1 MTVFEA
7 FLLGGVQGITEFLPI
22 SSSGH
27 LVLVQHLLHIKEPM
41 MAFDIA
47 VHIGTLVAVAVY
59 FFKDIMLT
67 FYHGLMFALKFPVTK
82 NADKLVEEYPYA
94 LTAGY
99 VFLSML
105 ATMIMGLLFYQ
116 LFEFFF
122 RSVFSV
128 GIAWVAMAAFFFISR
143 RFDGEDRSLDLMN
156 HKDAFLI
163 GLAQGIALIPGISR
177 SGATILMALYCG
189 LSKKDSARYSFL
201 LAFPTILGVAVFE
214 FHQVFV
220 FWHDN
225 SAVLLTGL
233 ISSAVIG
240 YLALFLLV
248 WLIRRGKFFYFGFY
262 CLAIGIFA
270 IASSLFS
277 L

>member
-27 LVLVQHLLHIKEPM
+27 LVLVQYLLHIKEPM
-41 MAFDIA
+41 IAFDIA
-47 VHIGTLVAVAVY
+47 VHIGTLVAVGVY
-59 FFKDIMLT
+59 FWKDIIMIL
-67 FYHGLMFALKFPVTK
+67 YHGLMFAIKFPVIK
-82 NADKLVEEYPYA
+82 DQEKLIEKYPYS

-99 VFLSML
+99 IVLSML

-122 RSVFSV
+122 RSVLSV
-128 GIAWVAMAAFFFISR
+128 GVAWIVMSFFFFISKG
-143 RFDGEDRSLDLMN
+143 FDSEDRNLELMN

-189 LSKKDSARYSFL
+189 MSKKDSARYSFL
-201 LAFPTILGVAVFE
+201 LAFPTVLGVAIFE
-214 FHQVFV
+214 FHEVFA

-225 SAVLLTGL
+225 SVVLMAGMVA
-233 ISSAVIG
+233 SAVIG

-248 WLIRRGKFFYFGFY
+248 WLTKRGKFYYFGFY
-262 CLAIGIFA
+262 CAAVGLFA
-270 IASSLFS
+270 VVSAFLPH
-277 L
+277 